1 MITFFAYLFYFFA
14 STLSPLQ
21 RRWVSVHREG
31 ERKGQIN
38 FAFRVLLI
46 LSLLGT
52 VILPWVKP
60 FEFAGSIANIGLLA
74 LVCGVFGAGF
84 WVASYT
90 AQRHVDAGITT
101 LVGKVYMPVTI
112 ILSTLLLDERL
123 VGKQIF
129 GAVLLFVSI
138 LIISKKHRIGRFKF
152 DRYFVM
158 MLASSVMLGVL
169 LVAERAL
176 QKITGFTTGT
186 LLSWWSQTIA
196 IGALSLWSNE
206 KSGHTAFD
214 TAITGVVRF
223 LAAFSWVFLLYTV
236 GNLSLVST
244 ISTFGVVI
252 VFITAAIFLN
262 ERDNFWQK
270 VFGSVLAVAGLLLM
284 KM

>member
-1 MITFFAYLFYFFA
+1 MLSLVAYLFYFFA

-21 RRWVSVHREG
+21 RRWLSINREG
-31 ERKGQIN
+31 ELRGQIN
-38 FAFRVLLI
+38 FASRVILI
-46 LSLLGT
+46 MCVLGT
-52 VILPWVKP
+52 FTLPWVKP
-60 FEFAGSIANIGLLA
+60 FEFNGEVLHLVGLA
-74 LVCGVFGAGF
+74 LICGLFGAGF

-112 ILSTLLLDERL
+112 VLSTLLLDEKL
-123 VGKQIF
+123 VGTQAI
-129 GAVLLFVSI
+129 GAVVLFFSI
-138 LIISKKHRIGRFKF
+138 LLISKKHRIGRFSF
-152 DRYFVM
+152 DKYFVM

-176 QKITGFTTGT
+176 QKVTGFTTGT
-186 LLSWWSQTIA
+186 LLSWWSQAVA
-196 IGALSLWSNE
+196 IGVVSLFSKE
-206 KSGHTAFD
+206 KSGHTAVD

-252 VFITAAIFLN
+252 VFITAALFLG
-262 ERDNFWQK
+262 EREDLGRK
-270 VFGSVLAVAGLLLM
+270 LLGSVLAVIGLLLM
-284 KM
+284 K